1 MVLKKIEDRTY
12 EGARGR
18 VAVIVADFH
27 QEMTNGMLQGLEEVF
42 EQYGEVSW
50 QVHRVPGAFE
60 IPLMAQKLASM
71 VQVGEEP
78 ALNPDPLS
86 SLAEASEGQKK
97 GETIP
102 AEEGIFDVIVV
113 LGCVVKGDTYHF
125 ELVANECARGCMDV
139 MLRFDIPL
147 VFEVLAPYTY
157 EAGMKRSQGEFNH
170 GKLAAFT
177 ALDWLKKLK

>member
-1 MVLKKIEDRTY
+1 MGLKKVENRLY
-12 EGARGR
+12 EGVRGR

-27 QEMTNGMLQGLEEVF
+27 QEMTDGMLKGLEGVF
-42 EQYGEVSW
+42 EEYGEVRW

-71 VQVGEEP
+71 EIAPETPNPFEKGEQNPPVGER
-78 ALNPDPLS
+78 
-86 SLAEASEGQKK
+86 
-97 GETIP
+97 
-102 AEEGIFDVIVV
+102 IFDVIVA

-139 MLRFDIPL
+139 MLAQDIPV

-157 EAGMKRSQGEFNH
+157 EDGMKRSQGEYNH
-170 GKLAAFT
+170 GKLAAFA
-177 ALDWLKKLK
+177 ALDWLLKINN